1 MKDIKSLSERKLRI
15 LQFIIQEYIE
25 TAEPVGSRTISK
37 NEALG
42 VSAAT
47 IRNEMAD
54 LEEMGF
60 LMQPHTSAG
69 RIPSQ
74 EAYRL
79 YVQKLMGS
87 IVLGSKE
94 KQYIENSLVGNMEH
108 IQQLLED
115 SLEILSSITNY
126 TAVSVSEKPQKSK
139 KIKQLDIVYIDPKSS
154 VLIIVMED
162 GTVKN
167 SRFRMSEPVGEEKLN
182 IISKTINE
190 KIKNHSLEDFDEKFL
205 LYIKS
210 QISQYSKVLDDMFS
224 TINEKIDNNIAFN
237 VLLNGA
243 TNIFNYPEFSD
254 VSKAKSFLALLEQ
267 KDELILRMEE
277 KGIQKGNVNI
287 IIGQNSMDDV
297 LSNCSIIT
305 AKYQHNGKTIGKLGI
320 IGPKRMDYDKAYSV
334 MNYITKKL
342 NKLMNDS

>member
-1 MKDIKSLSERKLRI
+1 MKDMKILSERKLRI

-87 IVLGSKE
+87 IGLGAKE

-115 SLEILSSITNY
+115 SLEVLSSITNY
-126 TAVSVSEKPQKSK
+126 TAVSVSEKPKKSK
-139 KIKQLDIVYIDPKSS
+139 KIKQLDIVYIDRLSS

-162 GTVKN
+162 GTVKS

-205 LYIKS
+205 VYIKS
-210 QISQYSKVLDDMFS
+210 QINQYSKVLDDMFS